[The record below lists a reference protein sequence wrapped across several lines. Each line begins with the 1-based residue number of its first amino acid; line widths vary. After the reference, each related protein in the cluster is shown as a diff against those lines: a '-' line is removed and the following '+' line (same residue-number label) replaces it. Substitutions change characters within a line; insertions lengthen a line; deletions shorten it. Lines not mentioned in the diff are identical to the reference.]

1 MSVFCALVR
10 AGLRSGGGFVSTGGM
25 AMFFAILVG
34 SLFGIALAPMPQ
46 TIAAAGPAVIW
57 LCALLSATLSLEAV
71 WHRPLSDGRMD
82 MIVLSGVEPF
92 ALTSATILSHWLLT
106 GLPLIAAGL
115 VLSFVFALPTAVLP
129 VLALSLVCATLYLSL
144 TGAIAALLTHGARQP
159 GILMVVLILPVQL
172 PMLLLALMAGER
184 ALLDPAVL
192 NPYVYLQ
199 GALLLFTLPLLAGGA
214 AWVLR
219 FQLSR

>member
-25 AMFFAILVG
+25 AMFFAMLVG
-34 SLFGIALAPMPQ
+34 SLFGIALAPVPQ
-46 TIAAAGPAVIW
+46 T
-57 LCALLSATLSLEAV
+57 
-71 WHRPLSDGRMD
+71 
-82 MIVLSGVEPF
+82 
-92 ALTSATILSHWLLT
+92 
-106 GLPLIAAGL
+106 IAAGL
-115 VLSFVFALPTAVLP
+115 VLSFVFTLPVAVLP

-199 GALLLFTLPLLAGGA
+199 GALLLFALPLLAGGA